1 MDEINT
7 TYQKPTKQIE
17 LSNLPIELSR
27 YIYEF
32 IPNLHCSLCYKKL
45 INYDKC
51 YIRHHVRIRQTMFCS
66 YYCAILHKYNNYMFF
81 FQWNLFIIAFR
92 INIILCYLI
101 IVPYIIIHL
110 FFSLLCNLIKMLVLG
125 TF

>member
-7 TYQKPTKQIE
+7 TYQKPIKQIE
-17 LSNLPIELSR
+17 LSDLPIELSR

-51 YIRHHVRIRQTMFCS
+51 YIRDHVRIRQTMFCS
-66 YYCAILHKYNNYMFF
+66 YYCAIRNKYNKYMFF